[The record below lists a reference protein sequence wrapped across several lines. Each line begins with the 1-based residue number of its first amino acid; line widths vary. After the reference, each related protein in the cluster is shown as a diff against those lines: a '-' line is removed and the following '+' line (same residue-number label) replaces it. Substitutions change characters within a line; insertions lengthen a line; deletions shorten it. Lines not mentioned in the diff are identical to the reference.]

1 MNKIILVISYI
12 VIESFPDNIL
22 FSFWR
27 NRPFLLY
34 LPSPLQKKK
43 VYLWIFPLAKS
54 PFFLFVFF
62 LFTTFSKKFSVIEK
76 HLLIHSWTDGAA
88 GDSLSLHLS
97 GKATGTTGLAQEHRW
112 GDQWWQHCKQTLQ
125 KSPMKPGFLII
136 WASREI
142 GRVKRIM
149 KETGIKADSK
159 P

>member
-54 PFFLFVFF
+54 PFFFVCF
-62 LFTTFSKKFSVIEK
+62 FSVYYFLKKVLSYWKTSSDPQLNWWSCRRFPLLASLWESHRNNWAGTGAQVGRSVVTALQTDTAEVSYETWVSDHLGFKGNRKSEK
-76 HLLIHSWTDGAA
+76 DNERDWH
-88 GDSLSLHLS
+88 
-97 GKATGTTGLAQEHRW
+97 
-112 GDQWWQHCKQTLQ
+112 
-125 KSPMKPGFLII
+125 
-136 WASREI
+136 
-142 GRVKRIM
+142 
-149 KETGIKADSK
+149 
-159 P
+159 